1 MGGNCNAPIEPMT
14 SRLSTAT
21 PPYRL
26 RHRRKE
32 GASASPTAAARGPAA
47 GAYAA
52 SARAASADIRHQ
64 HTSPLRRP
72 QRLHNSNGRNRHGRS
87 RSAKSERALPRPWTS
102 YPRFRCDW
110 SELEKRQSCRRRR
123 RARGREVA
131 PAPDLPYLYTRLP
144 SHVVCTQSVH
154 STGTPHAILGKLQ
167 FSR

>member
-1 MGGNCNAPIEPMT
+1 MPLGGHCTAPIEPMT
-14 SRLSTAT
+14 SRLSTTT
-21 PPYRL
+21 PPCRL

-32 GASASPTAAARGPAA
+32 GAPAAPTAAARGPAA

-102 YPRFRCDW
+102 YPRFRYDW
-110 SELEKRQSCRRRR
+110 SELENRPSSQRRR
-123 RARGREVA
+123 RARGREAA
-131 PAPDLPYLYTRLP
+131 PSPEQSCRPYPHDYHKIYTHADGATTAPHT
-144 SHVVCTQSVH
+144 
-154 STGTPHAILGKLQ
+154 
-167 FSR
+167 